1 MRYGRAITILLC
13 LGSACAGAAQDDIP
27 IVEPP
32 LPELPE
38 GTRLEDVPEV
48 DELPDWLI
56 DIPPERRGATPSD
69 RVVMQYE
76 QADERVVS
84 TSHMF
89 AVSGGDAAR
98 MGAIAAHADEL
109 RVRLNQLLHL
119 DSKWKFPIAIR
130 VIGTTADAAT
140 PRPIRPQVQ
149 LLGDT
154 PSLQLRIF
162 AGGGISLEKLDAAII
177 TLLLYE
183 YAMRD
188 IRPDALPDYLTL
200 PPWLITGIQ
209 QAIFWKQ
216 DRVDRRLY
224 QNLFNHTEML
234 APEDIMESGDPE
246 KMDAASR
253 QLFEVSCG
261 VLIMNASNCEV
272 SHSEIADLTYTGI
285 SVGWVWGYADSATHH
300 NRILKNHI
308 HDLGKGVL
316 SDMGGIYLLGR
327 QPGTIVAGNVIH
339 DVKSA
344 HYGGWALY
352 TDEGSSGIT
361 LEGNLCYNVSENCYH
376 QHYGSMNT
384 VRGNIFAFPGVSAI
398 YLTRAEEHLSIVFTS
413 NVFLTRDEPAFKLHE
428 RQVTGGT
435 VASYGNFY
443 AGVGE
448 VHILNAVSREKPMT
462 YAEATARGFDTDS
475 VIIDDPF
482 VDAEHY
488 DFRLREPIPG
498 FSEIPMP
505 ATGPFCDKI

>member
-13 LGSACAGAAQDDIP
+13 LGSACADAAQDDIP

-56 DIPPERRGATPSD
+56 DIPPERKGATPSD

-84 TSHMF
+84 TSRMF

-261 VLIMNASNCEV
+261 VLIMSLL
-272 SHSEIADLTYTGI
+272 SRKGGADQLRNLLGEALTQEGK
-285 SVGWVWGYADSATHH
+285 
-300 NRILKNHI
+300 LKEMLAAHFHALEAEGNS
-308 HDLGKGVL
+308 LSKWWALELAVL
-316 SDMGGIYLLGR
+316 SQPSFMETLTPIETEKQLKEALLV
-327 QPGTIVAGNVIH
+327 T
-339 DVKSA
+339 
-344 HYGGWALY
+344 ALDKETRIPY
-352 TDEGSSGIT
+352 SISLTDLDALVQLPDWKEKA
-361 LEGNLCYNVSENCYH
+361 LECTDRLNALSLHC
-376 QHYGSMNT
+376 
-384 VRGNIFAFPGVSAI
+384 FPGYRSIITEYYRAI
-398 YLTRAEEHLSIVFTS
+398 GELVKNGKPSEVNEILIPLQELREAYMQASIRGRDYLDWYEINNIGNANRAS
-413 NVFLTRDEPAFKLHE
+413 
-428 RQVTGGT
+428 
-435 VASYGNFY
+435 
-443 AGVGE
+443 
-448 VHILNAVSREKPMT
+448 
-462 YAEATARGFDTDS
+462 FDTYLES
-475 VIIDDPF
+475 IRLLRRESPGPSTPISRYLDDIEALHTLKEGEALP
-482 VDAEHY
+482 E
-488 DFRLREPIPG
+488 RLRTPG
-498 FSEIPMP
+498 STRRKKP
-505 ATGPFCDKI
+505 